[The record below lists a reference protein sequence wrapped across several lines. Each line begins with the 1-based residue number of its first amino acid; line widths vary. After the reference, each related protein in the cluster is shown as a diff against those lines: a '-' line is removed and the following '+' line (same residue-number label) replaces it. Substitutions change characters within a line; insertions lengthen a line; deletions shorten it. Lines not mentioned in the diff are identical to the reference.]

1 MCLLYALVYSLLYER
16 NKPLLLKEKY
26 RKKHWKEMKK
36 MTLTKIV
43 NSKLLAMLMGAW
55 IAYCVGVGDYGGAVF
70 LLFFYSLMLWDL
82 HTKKATGAG
91 NTDGKI
97 Q

>member
-1 MCLLYALVYSLLYER
+1 
-16 NKPLLLKEKY
+16 
-26 RKKHWKEMKK
+26 

-43 NSKLLAMLMGAW
+43 NSKPLAMLMGAW

-91 NTDGKI
+91 TPMAKSNNWIRNLQGDYNICQKKI
-97 Q
+97 LQQKLKNLLTM

>member
-1 MCLLYALVYSLLYER
+1 
-16 NKPLLLKEKY
+16 
-26 RKKHWKEMKK
+26 

-55 IAYCVGVGDYGGAVF
+55 IAYCAGVGDYGGAVF

-82 HTKKATGAG
+82 NTKKATGDSS
-91 NTDGKI
+91 TDGERKQNKYI
-97 Q
+97 

>member
-1 MCLLYALVYSLLYER
+1 M
-16 NKPLLLKEKY
+16 
-26 RKKHWKEMKK
+26 
-36 MTLTKIV
+36 TKII
-43 NSKLLAMLMGAW
+43 NSKLLAMLMGVW

-70 LLFFYSLMLWDL
+70 LLFFYSLMLCDL

>member
-1 MCLLYALVYSLLYER
+1 
-16 NKPLLLKEKY
+16 
-26 RKKHWKEMKK
+26 

-82 HTKKATGAG
+82 HTKKPPALVTPMAKSNNWIRNLQGDY
-91 NTDGKI
+91 NICQKKI
-97 Q
+97 LQQKLKNLLTM

>member
-1 MCLLYALVYSLLYER
+1 
-16 NKPLLLKEKY
+16 
-26 RKKHWKEMKK
+26 

-43 NSKLLAMLMGAW
+43 NSKVLAMLMGAW

-91 NTDGKI
+91 NTDGEI